1 MPTFTKLLSTLTQI
15 TLRARLHWDI
25 WWLYDGEDERSK
37 FRSKLLPTMNRY
49 SEFIRF
55 DIHAHQ
61 TAQIIALYQLYEVK
75 RTTHNLGVLVKRA
88 GSEPGIPANH
98 VQTAASLLRDAEP
111 LAAKVRILRNNAFG
125 HRSLALGYDDAFEKA
140 AITPFQLR
148 DLTKTA
154 LDIVNQ
160 FHRALG
166 EADWEFNESPAEH
179 LQRLLENLR
188 GLHRA
193 SSTD

>member
-1 MPTFTKLLSTLTQI
+1 MPTFEKLLSTLTQI
-15 TLRARLHWDI
+15 TIRARLHWDI
-25 WWLYDGEDERSK
+25 WWAYEGEDESPK
-37 FRSKLLPTMNRY
+37 ALPTMNRY
-49 SEFIRF
+49 SEFFRF
-55 DIHAHQ
+55 DIHAHL
-61 TAQIIALYQLYEVK
+61 TAMIIASYQLYEVK

-88 GSEPGIPANH
+88 GSEPGVPATYFH
-98 VQTAASLLRDAEP
+98 VASNLLRESEP

-125 HRSLALGYDDAFEKA
+125 HRSLALGYEDAFEKA

-166 EADWEFNESPAEH
+166 DTDCDFNDAAIEH
-179 LQRLLENLR
+179 LRRLLDNLR
-188 GLHRA
+188 DFHRTRRI
-193 SSTD
+193 S